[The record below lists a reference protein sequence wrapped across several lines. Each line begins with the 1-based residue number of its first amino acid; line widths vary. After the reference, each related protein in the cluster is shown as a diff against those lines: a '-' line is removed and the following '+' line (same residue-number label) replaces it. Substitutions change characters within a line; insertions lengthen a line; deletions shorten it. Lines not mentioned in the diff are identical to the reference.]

1 MPFQQREQ
9 NGLVWFTADVL
20 NQIPHGFSTR
30 IGGVSPAPW
39 DSLNLRPIRGTA
51 RKPSGKTTAA
61 SSQFWGWMNTGPC

>member
-30 IGGVSPAPW
+30 MGGVSPAPW
-39 DSLNLRPIRGTA
+39 DSLNLRPNQGD
-51 RKPSGKTTAA
+51 
-61 SSQFWGWMNTGPC
+61 GP